1 MKPPRVASAK
11 PAIEENGV
19 AENGNTNGNSEET
32 AKQVNLHKV
41 LTPLVRC
48 SQEPDPQNPE
58 SLDRRHLIKQIGP
71 ITIDSLPPD
80 KPTQHKVRRSAK
92 PHSVLLA

>member
-1 MKPPRVASAK
+1 MKPPRVVSAK

-19 AENGNTNGNSEET
+19 AENGNSEET
-32 AKQVNLHKV
+32 AKQVNLHIV

-58 SLDRRHLIKQIGP
+58 RLDRQTR
-71 ITIDSLPPD
+71 PD
-80 KPTQHKVRRSAK
+80 KPTKHKVRRSAK
-92 PHSVLLA
+92 PDSVMLA

>member
-1 MKPPRVASAK
+1 MKPPRGVSAK
-11 PAIEENGV
+11 QAIEENGV
-19 AENGNTNGNSEET
+19 AENGNSEET
-32 AKQVNLHKV
+32 AKQVTLHIV

-58 SLDRRHLIKQIGP
+58 SLDRRHLIKQILP

-80 KPTQHKVRRSAK
+80 KPTKHKVRRSAK
-92 PHSVLLA
+92 PHSVLHA